1 MPPKASWIMRLPE
14 IISQLSA
21 LEVPV
26 VDRAV
31 CEMVF
36 DVKRRR
42 AITLMQ
48 QFGGYRS
55 GNTIL
60 LDRNALIADLH
71 RMQASDEALR
81 ERRRKDTFA
90 ERLAEL
96 DRYHLARRIRLP
108 VARDVWQQQ
117 AHPLPEGISLRR
129 GKLTVSFNGT
139 EELFARLFALV
150 QAAVNDFEGIREI
163 AETHSRTPDQPI
175 L

>member
-1 MPPKASWIMRLPE
+1 MRLPE

-60 LDRNALIADLH
+60 LDRNALIG
-71 RMQASDEALR
+71 RLR
-81 ERRRKDTFA
+81 QLEESPELTWERRRKQ
-90 ERLAEL
+90 RLAADLNEM
-96 DRYHLARRIRLP
+96 DRYHLAKRIQLP
-108 VARDVWQQQ
+108 VKPNFLHRQ
-117 AHPLPEGISLRR
+117 ATTLPTCISLQR
-129 GKLTVSFNGT
+129 GKLTISFQTT
-139 EELFARLFALV
+139 EELFAVLFALG
-150 QAAVNDFEGIREI
+150 QAAVNDFEGIREL
-163 AETHSRTPDQPI
+163 AELPICTPE
-175 L
+175 